1 MNAVTML
8 TQHSK
13 VSLTCCA
20 LLLSSPLLHAASEVR
35 YVDPLIGSQGDGNV
49 FIGPS
54 TPFGMVKAGP
64 DLNIAANSGYD
75 PSPDKKV
82 LGFSQ
87 VHVSGTG
94 GGPKYGNISIMPFS
108 GDISPLTA
116 ASRRNNEQVQAGF
129 YSAELTDYQ
138 LKVSLSTTD
147 KTAFYQLD
155 YQDNGPHSLKIDG
168 GFFLGERPIPDSRE
182 AQQFVGSEVAMVS
195 DHEIQG
201 YSRIRGG
208 WNNGAAYTV
217 YYHIELSEPC
227 QQFSSFKGTTLYPNV
242 ASQYDS
248 GEKTGLICQFSGNKA
263 KQVQA
268 KVGIS
273 FISTGKARQNIRQE
287 APGWQLSEI
296 VAQNQQKWQTLLSR
310 ITIAD
315 SSSNEQK
322 VMFYTAL
329 YHTMLMPVDRSGENP
344 LWTAVPYY
352 DDFYAIWDT
361 FRTSSPL
368 LTLID
373 PARQADII
381 GGMLNIYKYDGYL
394 PEARSGNSNGR
405 VQGGSNAQVVI
416 ADAYVKKLPGVNY
429 HEGLKAMLKDAMVPP
444 GNNEEK
450 EGRGG
455 LTDYNSLGYVS
466 TDFVRAGNRTMEY
479 AYNDFNIATVAKG
492 LGRMGEHY
500 RFLQQA
506 DNWQNLWRDIG
517 NGGSRGFIMPKD
529 AKGEWVDHVTCD
541 SLNGRTERIAY
552 TPLAQDWP
560 NCVCWWCGFF
570 YEGNAWIYSFYVP
583 HDVRTLIEKT
593 GGAEAFGKRLDN
605 FFNKDY
611 YEVGNEP
618 SFLVPVL
625 YHWLGQPHRSSER
638 IQHIISTSYNA
649 SHAGLPGN
657 DDSGAMSS
665 WLAFHML
672 GLYPNAG
679 QPYYLINRPLLQSSD
694 IKLQQGKNFRITTKN
709 FSDKNRYIVS
719 ARLNG
724 KPYELNWLQHAD
736 LIAGG
741 ELELTLGSKPGNWGK
756 TPPPSKSDDGYWIH

>member
-1 MNAVTML
+1 MNAVISRAGQL
-8 TQHSK
+8 A
-13 VSLTCCA
+13 CYA
-20 LLLSSPLLHAASEVR
+20 FLLSPTLLQAATEVQ
-35 YVDPLIGSQGDGNV
+35 YVDPLIGSEGDGNV

-75 PSPDKKV
+75 PAPDKKV

-108 GDISPLTA
+108 GEAAPLTA
-116 ASRRNNEQVQAGF
+116 ASLRANEQVQAGF
-129 YSAELTDYQ
+129 YRADLTDYQ
-138 LKVSLSTTD
+138 ISVSLSTTD

-155 YQDNGPHSLKIDG
+155 YQGNGPHSLKIDG
-168 GFFLGERPIPDSRE
+168 GFFLGERPVPDSRE
-182 AQQFVGSEVAMVS
+182 AQQFVGSEVTMVS
-195 DHEIQG
+195 DRDIQG

-227 QQFSSFKGTTLYPNV
+227 ARFSSFKGTTLYPDV

-248 GEKTGLICQFSGNKA
+248 GEKTGLICQFAGNTS

-273 FISTGKARQNIRQE
+273 FVSTGKARQNIRNE
-287 APGWQLSEI
+287 APGWQLKDI
-296 VAQNQQKWQTLLSR
+296 VAQNQQKWQQLLSR
-310 ITIAD
+310 IKIAD
-315 SSSNEQK
+315 SATKDQK

-344 LWTAVPYY
+344 LWTATPYY

-381 GGMLNIYKYDGYL
+381 NAMLNIYKYDGYL
-394 PEARSGNSNGR
+394 PDARSGNSNGR
-405 VQGGSNAQVVI
+405 TQGGSNAQVVI

-429 HEGLKAMLKDAMVPP
+429 HEALKAMLKDAMVPP
-444 GNNEEK
+444 GGNEEK

-466 TDFVRAGNRTMEY
+466 TNFVRAGNRTVEY
-479 AYNDFNIATVAKG
+479 AYNDFNIATVARG
-492 LGRMGEHY
+492 LGRMGEFY
-500 RFLQQA
+500 RFLAQS
-506 DNWQNLWRDIG
+506 DNWQNLWRDIESD
-517 NGGSRGFIMPKD
+517 GSRGFIMPKD
-529 AKGEWVDHVTCD
+529 ANGNWVDEVTCD
-541 SLNGRTERIAY
+541 ALNGRTERIPY

-583 HDVRTLIEKT
+583 QDVRALIEQT
-593 GGAEAFGKRLDN
+593 GGPAAFAKRLDN
-605 FFNKDY
+605 FFNKGY

-638 IQHIISTSYNA
+638 VQQIISTHY
-649 SHAGLPGN
+649 HAGRDGLPGN

-679 QPYYLINRPLLQSSD
+679 QPYYLLNRPLVQSSE
-694 IKLQQGKNFRITTKN
+694 IKVPHGKSFRITTKN
-709 FSDKNRYIVS
+709 FNDKNRYIVS

-724 KPYELNWLQHAD
+724 KAYDLNWLQHAD

-741 ELELTLGSKPGNWGK
+741 ELELTLGNKPGNWGK
-756 TPPPSKSDDGYWIH
+756 TPPPSKSDPDYWLD

>member
-1 MNAVTML
+1 MKAVISPTRCGVL
-8 TQHSK
+8 
-13 VSLTCCA
+13 CA
-20 LLLSSPLLHAASEVR
+20 LLLSPALLQAAPEVQ
-35 YVDPLIGSQGDGNV
+35 YVDPLIGSEGDGNV

-75 PSPDKKV
+75 PSPAKKV

-108 GDISPLTA
+108 GDVNPLTA
-116 ASRRNNEQVQAGF
+116 ASLRSNEKVQAGF
-129 YSAELTDYQ
+129 YSADLTDYQ
-138 LKVSLSTTD
+138 LKVALSTTD

-155 YQDNGPHSLKIDG
+155 YQGSGPHSLKVDG

-195 DHEIQG
+195 DREIQG

-227 QQFSSFKGTTLYPNV
+227 QQFSSFKGTTLYPDV

-248 GEKTGLICQFSGNKA
+248 GEKTGLICQFAGNKA
-263 KQVQA
+263 KQVLV

-273 FISTGKARQNIRQE
+273 FVSTGKARQNIRNE
-287 APGWQLSEI
+287 APGWQLNDI
-296 VAQNQQKWQTLLSR
+296 VAQNQQKWQQLLSR

-315 SSSNEQK
+315 SATKDQK

-344 LWTAVPYY
+344 LWTATPYY

-373 PARQADII
+373 PARQASII
-381 GGMLNIYKYDGYL
+381 SAMLNIYKYDGYL

-444 GNNEEK
+444 GGNEEK

-466 TDFVRAGNRTMEY
+466 TSFVRAGNRTMEY

-500 RFLQQA
+500 RFLQQS
-506 DNWQNLWRDIG
+506 DNWQNLWRDIESD
-517 NGGSRGFIMPKD
+517 GSRGFIMPKD
-529 AKGEWVDHVTCD
+529 AKGQWVDEVKCD
-541 SLNGRTERIAY
+541 DLDGRSDRIAY

-570 YEGNAWIYSFYVP
+570 YEGNSWIYSFYVP
-583 HDVRTLIEKT
+583 HDVRTLIAKT

-605 FFNKDY
+605 FFNKGY

-638 IQHIISTSYNA
+638 VQQIISKHYNA
-649 SHAGLPGN
+649 SRAGLPGN

-679 QPYYLINRPLLQSSD
+679 QPYYLINRPLVQSSD
-694 IKLQQGKNFRITTKN
+694 IKLQQGKSFRITTKN

-756 TPPPSKSDDGYWIH
+756 TPPPSKSDEGYWLH